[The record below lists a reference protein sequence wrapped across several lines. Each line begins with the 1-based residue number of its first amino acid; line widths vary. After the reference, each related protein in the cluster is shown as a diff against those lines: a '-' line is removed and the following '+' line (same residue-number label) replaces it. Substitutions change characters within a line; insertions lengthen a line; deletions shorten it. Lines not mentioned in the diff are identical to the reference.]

1 MTLSVILIG
10 RDLDFYGPDDSV
22 WSFSTYATRAIS
34 DEDLVISVNYRS
46 EHMVEA
52 YVSNGKTFGKAVD
65 LGSIT
70 GFISTTKIT
79 PHNNTFNRKEIIS
92 ELTTWA
98 TDIGA
103 VIPDQD
109 KCLSLMEF
117 VFHKT
122 LLETFRRVCQKVS
135 RNGLSSSK
143 ILDECCRL
151 NKLPRI
157 TKQMR
162 KKFEL
167 SLFEYDDE
175 TLGLN
180 DLDHTNGSWKL
191 SMGSAFFKDDG
202 PYVIVTFGRTGSSK
216 VFSKEYPALSR
227 PGNEPIIDPLTVHA
241 DLASSVMSIKAPIP
255 SFQVVARLLTNAHM
269 EALREYIRNTC
280 RDAVKSGLSTQ
291 ECIDAAS
298 SILCEEIMIS

>member
-1 MTLSVILIG
+1 MTSVLLIG
-10 RDLDFYGPDDSV
+10 RDLDFCGPNGNI
-22 WSFSTYATRAIS
+22 WSFSTYVTRTS
-34 DEDLVISVNYRS
+34 FEDLVISVNYRS

-52 YVSNGKTFGKAVD
+52 YVSDSKTSGKAID
-65 LGSIT
+65 LESIT

-79 PHNNTFNRKEIIS
+79 LYNAFDRKEVIS
-92 ELTTWA
+92 KLVIWA
-98 TDIGA
+98 TEVGA

-109 KCLSLMEF
+109 KCLSLMEV
-117 VFHKT
+117 VFHKA
-122 LLETFRRVCQKVS
+122 LLETLRRIYRRVS
-135 RNGLSSSK
+135 NAGLSSSK
-143 ILDECCRL
+143 ILEESCRL

-175 TLGLN
+175 TLGLTGFE
-180 DLDHTNGSWKL
+180 HTDGPWKL
-191 SMGSAFFKDDG
+191 SMGSAFFKDDAC